1 MSYAVSCLYGKYYI
15 QSLKITAV
23 SAEGQDM
30 ALRIS
35 LTIGHVDGNKDRK
48 R

>member
-1 MSYAVSCLYGKYYI
+1 MPNAVSCLYDKYYI

-30 ALRIS
+30 ELRIS
-35 LTIGHVDGNKDRK
+35 LTMWHVEGIKERK